1 MCLSCS
7 CCCWRTL
14 NAQQLKNGRKSS
26 PVWFVAGT
34 GTAIPLTASAPAGGC
49 RHLSCC
55 VSARGRHHHCHNCL
69 MHPVSDQQLQQMQRS
84 PPTCPSSSCSTALQE
99 LVHDAQA
106 KGSPCRIH
114 LCCPSFPRGMALPI
128 EAAAQLHW
136 QVLLLHQRADGVAHQ
151 QQWILSPVLLQAM
164 LLS

>member
-7 CCCWRTL
+7 CCCWRTV

-84 PPTCPSSSCSTALQE
+84 PPRCPTWQAAAAALHYRSLPMMLKPKAAHAEYICAVPLSLGAWHCPSRLQHSYTGRCYCCISALM
-99 LVHDAQA
+99 
-106 KGSPCRIH
+106 G
-114 LCCPSFPRGMALPI
+114 
-128 EAAAQLHW
+128 
-136 QVLLLHQRADGVAHQ
+136 
-151 QQWILSPVLLQAM
+151 
-164 LLS
+164 